1 MNETKKLLTWVIL
14 VVVISFGALGGAL
27 AAGWRPFL
35 GLDLRGGLSITYQP
49 YLPGKKTVT
58 SQQITAAINIIR
70 NRINALGVAQPNVQS
85 FGNDIIVQLPGIK
98 DPQKAEA
105 IIGTTAKLY
114 FRPVL
119 CQVPPYVPPKKDQS
133 VSLTLPSCPSYT
145 AATFQNTANG
155 PSNPPPLSNSPTAA
169 NYPNTPASQD
179 NPNSIVVLPYAN
191 DPQLRLELGPS
202 PLDGTAIKSA
212 FPELS
217 NGQWGVGFTLSSAGT
232 AKFNQLAQQQYHK
245 AFAIVLD
252 NQVISFPIMN
262 ATSFP
267 GQGQISPMSQSEANN
282 LALELSYGALPVS
295 LRQLTAES
303 VSPTLGAAS
312 LKAGLV
318 AGILGII
325 LVLIYSIFYYRGLGV
340 VVILG
345 LATTGAFLYAVI
357 CFLGQTIGTTLD
369 LSGVT
374 GLIVSIGI
382 TVDSYVVYFE
392 RLKDEIREGKS
403 IRISVSKAFQRAF
416 KTVLFADAVS
426 LIGAVVLWFFSI
438 GAVKGFAF
446 FLGLSTT
453 LDILTAYA
461 FTRPMVIL
469 LGRTRI
475 FTQLP
480 VIGIARGLLAKEG
493 V

>member
-1 MNETKKLLTWVIL
+1 MSDIKKHVAWVLL
-14 VVVISFGALGGAL
+14 VVVVSFGALGATL
-27 AAGWRPFL
+27 AANWRPFL

-49 YLPGKKTVT
+49 YLPGKKTV
-58 SQQITAAINIIR
+58 SSGQIATAINIIR

-119 CQVPPYVPPKKDQS
+119 CQVPPYQPPKKGAS
-133 VSLTLPSCPSYT
+133 VSTTLPSCPTYS
-145 AATFQNTANG
+145 ASTFQNTANG
-155 PSNPPPLSNSPTAA
+155 PSNPPPLSNSPNAA
-169 NYPNTPASQD
+169 NYPNTPPGRD

-191 DPQLRLELGPS
+191 QPEIRLELGPS

-212 FPELS
+212 FPELN
-217 NGQWGVGFTLSSAGT
+217 NGQWGVGFTLSSAGA
-232 AKFNQLAQQQYHK
+232 AKFNQLAQQEYHK
-245 AFAIVLD
+245 DFAIVLD
-252 NQVISFPIMN
+252 NQVISFPLMN

-267 GQGQISPMSQSEANN
+267 GQGVISPMSQSEAQN
-282 LALELSYGALPVS
+282 LSLELSYGALPVS
-295 LRQLTAES
+295 LRQLTAQT
-303 VSPTLGAAS
+303 VSPTLGASS
-312 LKAGLV
+312 LKAGLA

-345 LATTGAFLYAVI
+345 LATTGALLYSII
-357 CFLGQTIGTTLD
+357 CLLGQTIGTTLD

-403 IRISVSKAFQRAF
+403 IRVSVSKAFKRAF

-446 FLGLSTT
+446 FLGLSTC

-469 LGRTRI
+469 LGRTRF
-475 FTQLP
+475 FTELP
-480 VIGIARGLLAKEG
+480 VIGIARGLLAKEA